1 MLVELSLVLP
11 PLVYG
16 SLRRDLPFWQILGN
30 VPFVYL
36 NKLVNFT
43 YAWRAILLGTR
54 PSTPPLPRR
63 LREGTRVTR
72 RNLRLMAV
80 AWCIFLPLFLVAFT
94 GTPAQPSPRRRPR
107 ARRVT
112 GGGEGA
118 IGPTGTTR
126 ASSTAERAPV
136 PPMSGTSITARA
148 FTRRAATGMVVVALA
163 VAALVYPVSLT
174 VYSRV
179 WGW

>member
-1 MLVELSLVLP
+1 M
-11 PLVYG
+11 
-16 SLRRDLPFWQILGN
+16 
-30 VPFVYL
+30 
-36 NKLVNFT
+36 
-43 YAWRAILLGTR
+43 
-54 PSTPPLPRR
+54 
-63 LREGTRVTR
+63 TR

-112 GGGEGA
+112 GGEGA

-126 ASSTAERAPV
+126 ASSTAERALV

-174 VYSRV
+174 VTAACVGVVTSGYDHVLSLRFIFLFV
-179 WGW
+179 LLPTVILGLTADLFRAIARQRRGARHGTRPRPSSPVPDLS